1 MSTPDDE
8 RISYLSGE
16 RVDALTPQE
25 RAELDE
31 LRTLLESPATWEEP
45 DAALEDLVV
54 NAIATEARRAPA
66 AEPAPTSAPAPAKAP
81 EPKKASIW
89 SRWRPRRP
97 ALALGGLATAAA
109 AIAVALVIA
118 LGSGNGA
125 QPLRFAMVV
134 SGTSAGAASAR
145 QRHADQDRVRLADR
159 AVGDRAAA
167 PGKWPL
173 LPGVA
178 EEPGRDPRPGRHVQR
193 RQAGHALVG
202 RSRHPVPRLQ
212 RHRAVGQRQPRL
224 LGAPGARRHRPP
236 RALTSHP
243 RTVCGARP

>member
-66 AEPAPTSAPAPAKAP
+66 PAQAPAPAKAP

-134 SGTSAGAASAR
+134 SGTQLAPQAHGNATLTKTESGWRIELSATGLPHLANGRYYQAWLKNPAGILVPVGTFNDAKQVTLWSGAPVTQFRAFSVTEQLANGNPVSSGR
-145 QRHADQDRVRLADR
+145 RV
-159 AVGDRAAA
+159 
-167 PGKWPL
+167 
-173 LPGVA
+173 
-178 EEPGRDPRPGRHVQR
+178 
-193 RQAGHALVG
+193 LVG
-202 RSRHPVPRLQ
+202 I
-212 RHRAVGQRQPRL
+212 
-224 LGAPGARRHRPP
+224 
-236 RALTSHP
+236 
-243 RTVCGARP
+243 ARPVH